1 MRLAGLSGHE
11 TGAGAVDEHDP
22 FSVRCHHHLLS
33 PCATADSVMVIAPA
47 FIKVRVNRCS
57 AIPTPLC
64 EGNTHRSIPPL
75 RGRAIAFDRSADIPS
90 PHRGEEERHV
100 VAKCDSPASRGRGLK
115 LLHD

>member
-47 FIKVRVNRCS
+47 FITVRRQS
-57 AIPTPLC
+57 WLC
-64 EGNTHRSIPPL
+64 HPHSIPRTEHASFDPL
-75 RGRAIAFDRSADIPS
+75 PPCGQAQLHLTEASTLPRPNEGSLISTRS
-90 PHRGEEERHV
+90 G
-100 VAKCDSPASRGRGLK
+100 
-115 LLHD
+115 